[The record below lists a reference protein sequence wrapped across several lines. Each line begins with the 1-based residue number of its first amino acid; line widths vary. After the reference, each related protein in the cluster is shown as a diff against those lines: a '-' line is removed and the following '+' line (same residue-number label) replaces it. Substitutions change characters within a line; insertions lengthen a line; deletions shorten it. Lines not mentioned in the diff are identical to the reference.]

1 MAAGDADQRV
11 WTATVVVPTLPL
23 SSGKPMPRAT
33 FATATATFATAEGH
47 TGVKEAVLCAIGA
60 GYRHFDTAAVYNT
73 EAPLGDAVAEAVRAG
88 TIASRDEVYV
98 TSKLWITDAHPGRVL
113 PALEKTLRNLRMEY
127 VDLYLIH
134 HPVSQRAPKDDG
146 NMVLVK
152 EDLVEMDMKG
162 VWEEM
167 EECHR
172 RGLAKAIG
180 VSNFACKKLERLLS
194 FATIPPAVNQVEVN
208 PYCRQKKLREFC
220 RARGIQLCGYS
231 PLGANGAT
239 AWANSSVME
248 SPVLKQIAQDRCKS
262 VAQLSPW
269 LPMTQANEGGLPTV
283 PLSSGKPMPRLGF
296 GTATATLGHAE
307 GHAGVKEAVL
317 CAIGA
322 GYRHFDTAAVYNTEA
337 ALGDAVAEAVRTG
350 MIASREEVYITSKLW
365 ITDAYPGR
373 MEYVDMYLI
382 HHPVSMRLPEA
393 EGGPVVVKK
402 DLVAMDVKGVWEEL
416 EECHRRGLAR
426 AIGVSNFACK
436 KLENLLSFARI
447 PPAAVQAEVH
457 PYCRQKKLREF
468 CRARGIQ
475 LCGYSPLGASGTV
488 WANNSVMESPVLKQ
502 IAQDRG
508 KTVAQVNFG
517 CDYYLFD

>member
-60 GYRHFDTAAVYNT
+60 GYRHFDTAAV
-73 EAPLGDAVAEAVRAG
+73 
-88 TIASRDEVYV
+88 
-98 TSKLWITDAHPGRVL
+98 
-113 PALEKTLRNLRMEY
+113 NLRMEY

-262 VAQLSPW
+262 VAQVCIRWVYEQGDVVIIKSF
-269 LPMTQANEGGLPTV
+269 NESRMRENLD
-283 PLSSGKPMPRLGF
+283 
-296 GTATATLGHAE
+296 
-307 GHAGVKEAVL
+307 
-317 CAIGA
+317 I
-322 GYRHFDTAAVYNTEA
+322 FDWE
-337 ALGDAVAEAVRTG
+337 L
-350 MIASREEVYITSKLW
+350 
-365 ITDAYPGR
+365 TDDDR
-373 MEYVDMYLI
+373 RKI
-382 HHPVSMRLPEA
+382 NLPESRGLYNFLVH
-393 EGGPVVVKK
+393 ESGPYKT
-402 DLVAMDVKGVWEEL
+402 GEEL
-416 EECHRRGLAR
+416 WDGEITAGHCNQTTF
-426 AIGVSNFACK
+426 V
-436 KLENLLSFARI
+436 
-447 PPAAVQAEVH
+447 
-457 PYCRQKKLREF
+457 
-468 CRARGIQ
+468 
-475 LCGYSPLGASGTV
+475 
-488 WANNSVMESPVLKQ
+488 
-502 IAQDRG
+502 
-508 KTVAQVNFG
+508 
-517 CDYYLFD
+517 